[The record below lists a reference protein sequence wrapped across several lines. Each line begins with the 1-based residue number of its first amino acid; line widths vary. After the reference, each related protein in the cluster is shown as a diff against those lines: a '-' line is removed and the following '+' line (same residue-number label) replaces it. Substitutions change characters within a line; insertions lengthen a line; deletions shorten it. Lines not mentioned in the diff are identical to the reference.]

1 MTFNQG
7 FRSRNGSMSLKLA
20 SETEPHISGGCQ
32 HTWSASTRVDW
43 KGSIRMKLWIS
54 KISTENRTGFLVNES
69 SAWET
74 RGWYPTVLVA
84 WNVQWI
90 CMWIQHSC
98 LKNWNPNIS
107 RWSYHV
113 SSLSSNG
120 QLGTSPILRQIMTN
134 WQTVT
139 KICIC
144 IYILY
149 KHIDVG
155 KLSDVQAED
164 VWSNFSS
171 WGLNAP
177 AMLC

>member
-7 FRSRNGSMSLKLA
+7 SRSRNGRMSLKLA

-32 HTWSASTRVDW
+32 HTWSALERINPNETLDI
-43 KGSIRMKLWIS
+43 KNLNGKQ
-54 KISTENRTGFLVNES
+54 NRFLVNES

-74 RGWYPTVLVA
+74 SGWYPTVLVA

-98 LKNWNPNIS
+98 LKNWTPNIS

-134 WQTVT
+134 WQTAT
-139 KICIC
+139 KICMY
-144 IYILY
+144 IYYTDTCAGWRCL
-149 KHIDVG
+149 KQLLQLRVECS
-155 KLSDVQAED
+155 SDVVLRSQFARR
-164 VWSNFSS
+164 
-171 WGLNAP
+171 
-177 AMLC
+177 